1 MNDMADSRST
11 LAGTTAAAG
20 RPAAQPQSVVLV
32 TEREVLFG
40 TAAAARVRWDTN
52 PSEPASRP
60 RRRSQRHG
68 FLERALMAREVGRL

>member
-1 MNDMADSRST
+1 MAFSRSA

-40 TAAAARVRWDTN
+40 TAAAARVRWDIS
-52 PSEPASRP
+52 PSEPAARP
-60 RRRSQRHG
+60 RRRPQRFG
-68 FLERALMAREVGRL
+68 FLEWVLMAREMGRL